1 MIESSYFFKHQ
12 TEISNIMKV
21 CIVNL
26 KFVCYIYMLLE
37 LKLKK
42 SSTALSLPLTL
53 LNLFDTLLF
62 NVPKNVMS
70 IFLTPCHVFMDLRK
84 SHVSM
89 RSLRV
94 LPNLFD
100 GDYSKN
106 SWQLK
111 PANYFYKKPA
121 SLISPWERLGM
132 NFIYC
137 KKVITSC
144 K

>member
-1 MIESSYFFKHQ
+1 
-12 TEISNIMKV
+12 
-21 CIVNL
+21 
-26 KFVCYIYMLLE
+26 MLLE

-70 IFLTPCHVFMDLRK
+70 IFLTSCHVFMDLRK

-89 RSLRV
+89 RFLRV

-106 SWQLK
+106 S
-111 PANYFYKKPA
+111 
-121 SLISPWERLGM
+121 
-132 NFIYC
+132 
-137 KKVITSC
+137 
-144 K
+144 